1 MTSKSVVNNNFK
13 NNFNNINTQNTLSE
27 HAQTNDNSNEL
38 EDLDDLDELDGL
50 DGLDNSDSKNSENSE
65 NSENSL
71 DEQSDNLTNQSNDTN
86 ENFNEFALRHLSELL
101 INLLTLEDKNSIV
114 HNNNNYQSL
123 TEKLNDI
130 HSTQKL
136 ILKSIEENTKVNKI
150 VMKLLEKG
158 LNSYVD
164 KISGNK

>member
-13 NNFNNINTQNTLSE
+13 NNFNNMNTQNTLSE

-38 EDLDDLDELDGL
+38 EELDELDEL
-50 DGLDNSDSKNSENSE
+50 DQLDELDELDDSHNSDSE

-86 ENFNEFALRHLSELL
+86 ENFNEFALKHLSELL

-114 HNNNNYQSL
+114 HNNTNFQSL

-158 LNSYVD
+158 LNYYVN
-164 KISGNK
+164 S